1 MVLSFSLIVAI
12 LVHLICQIFKLIFYS
27 IKEGK
32 FNLKLFF
39 SAGGM
44 PSTHAAFVS
53 ALTISIGL
61 WEGFFSQFFAIA
73 FVFSTIVIY
82 DAVSLRGT
90 VQKQSKVL
98 NELMQ
103 LLPGNKCT
111 NVKEMVGHS
120 VLEAAIGI
128 GIGGV
133 ISLIF
138 YFLIKGFI

>member
-1 MVLSFSLIVAI
+1 VVLSYSLIAAI

-32 FNLKLFF
+32 FRLKLFF

-61 WEGFFSQFFAIA
+61 WEGFFSQLFAIA
-73 FVFSTIVIY
+73 FVFSTVVIY

-103 LLPGNKCT
+103 LMPENKCT

-120 VLEAAIGI
+120 VLETGIGI
-128 GIGGV
+128 GID
-133 ISLIF
+133 
-138 YFLIKGFI
+138 FLSIN